1 MAVFVCRD
9 TTTTYKV
16 YDENFTV
23 LYSGTL
29 TGGIYWFACNRDDG
43 CFYVSENAVLT
54 KRSLTDGALISTQFE
69 SVGAQKPIVVDING
83 YLWTIDNT
91 PSNVIRK
98 WAGDLSSRTDYT
110 IKAGVIDDY
119 ISNMVMTYDGSY
131 IYIAGGH
138 GTESPTE
145 DDVKIA
151 KLAISDLSGN
161 AVWEKELYN
170 ETSLNYFY
178 IVSMVVDESNN
189 LYICGRYSDGT
200 CLGKLSNAG
209 TVLWEDLGGELFGS
223 VSLEEGWVHY
233 VSTWGIYFYIA
244 YSQTTQSIYV
254 CSVDNDFNSYIKQR
268 QISDGDIIGSTA
280 EFDWGYATCCAVYDS
295 NSLFVGSVK
304 LSGQTLN
311 RLFTFDIVD
320 NWGEDEAASTSNLLI
335 NKPIWA
341 AGDPTGY
348 LKSKFLVSP
357 VAAFSGTPRTGN
369 APLTVTFTD
378 SSTGSPTSWAWNF
391 GDTETSTSQNPS
403 HVYNSAGVYT
413 VALIA
418 TNGAGSDTETKT
430 NYIDVHDG
438 NVESMLDELA
448 MRLED
453 AEQRAFPETVK
464 LKALHQG
471 QLELTK
477 FIADNFVPELQ
488 TIHSDLD
495 CSSGEIALSSLTYN
509 VLKDKEGV
517 IGVRVTIDSV
527 DYWAVKIDLMEIDR
541 LENEYFY
548 ADDEVLFYVQN
559 ATIKIVARDLTG
571 ATADVF
577 YTRIPTA
584 FTVYQSP
591 DLQEYL
597 YNLTLCLAEDYCY
610 RIEGRYDRAQIA
622 KDMALREI
630 GLLNR
635 KYEEQQQLLD
645 IGIYI
650 DDWS

>member
-1 MAVFVCRD
+1 
-9 TTTTYKV
+9 
-16 YDENFTV
+16 
-23 LYSGTL
+23 
-29 TGGIYWFACNRDDG
+29 
-43 CFYVSENAVLT
+43 
-54 KRSLTDGALISTQFE
+54 
-69 SVGAQKPIVVDING
+69 
-83 YLWTIDNT
+83 
-91 PSNVIRK
+91 
-98 WAGDLSSRTDYT
+98 
-110 IKAGVIDDY
+110 
-119 ISNMVMTYDGSY
+119 
-131 IYIAGGH
+131 
-138 GTESPTE
+138 
-145 DDVKIA
+145 
-151 KLAISDLSGN
+151 
-161 AVWEKELYN
+161 
-170 ETSLNYFY
+170 
-178 IVSMVVDESNN
+178 
-189 LYICGRYSDGT
+189 
-200 CLGKLSNAG
+200 
-209 TVLWEDLGGELFGS
+209 
-223 VSLEEGWVHY
+223 
-233 VSTWGIYFYIA
+233 
-244 YSQTTQSIYV
+244 
-254 CSVDNDFNSYIKQR
+254 
-268 QISDGDIIGSTA
+268 
-280 EFDWGYATCCAVYDS
+280 
-295 NSLFVGSVK
+295 
-304 LSGQTLN
+304 
-311 RLFTFDIVD
+311 
-320 NWGEDEAASTSNLLI
+320 
-335 NKPIWA
+335 
-341 AGDPTGY
+341 
-348 LKSKFLVSP
+348 
-357 VAAFSGTPRTGN
+357 
-369 APLTVTFTD
+369 
-378 SSTGSPTSWAWNF
+378 
-391 GDTETSTSQNPS
+391 
-403 HVYNSAGVYT
+403 
-413 VALIA
+413 
-418 TNGAGSDTETKT
+418 
-430 NYIDVHDG
+430 
-438 NVESMLDELA
+438 

-527 DYWAVKIDLMEIDR
+527 DYWAVKIDLMEVDR